1 MLYMIY
7 DLICVEAIYGT
18 DLIAPKQLLYKTIG
32 IYLWSC
38 ILRDNRNGHRVLES
52 GSFKEKF
59 PRRQLLRGC
68 GGMKV
73 YEVYTP
79 EN

>member
-1 MLYMIY
+1 MVLTYP
-7 DLICVEAIYGT
+7 
-18 DLIAPKQLLYKTIG
+18 PKKCYTKLSGYLLVVM
-32 IYLWSC
+32 